1 MGRYAKLDQ
10 YTQEEK
16 EFWDRLCTCEGKTFT
31 THRGLEF
38 TFSVRGNELF
48 FDRKAKSIT
57 RATVM
62 QAYRIAMR
70 LVKSGVAITGP
81 KKIGVF
87 GASYLLPIFKQL
99 EIV

>member
-10 YTQEEK
+10 YTEEEK
-16 EFWDRLCTCEGKTFT
+16 QFWDRLCACEGQTFT
-31 THRGLEF
+31 TMRGMAF
-38 TFSVRGNELF
+38 TFSVKGNEIF
-48 FDRKAKSIT
+48 FDRKAKSVT
-57 RATVM
+57 RSTII
-62 QAYRIAMR
+62 QAYRIAVK
-70 LVKSGVAITGP
+70 LVKSGIPITGP